1 VTECE
6 ISLAA
11 VARKMKFIHLTRK
24 EKMPSIIWL
33 PRIECEISLAAV
45 IQKLTMIKTFT
56 ILSKY

>member
-1 VTECE
+1 
-6 ISLAA
+6 
-11 VARKMKFIHLTRK
+11 
-24 EKMPSIIWL
+24 MPSIIWL